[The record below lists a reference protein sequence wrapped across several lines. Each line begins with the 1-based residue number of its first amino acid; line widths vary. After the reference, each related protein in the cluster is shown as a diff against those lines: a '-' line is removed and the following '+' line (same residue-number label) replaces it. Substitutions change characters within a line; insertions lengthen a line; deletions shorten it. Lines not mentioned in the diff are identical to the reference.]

1 MAVEGSNFGQLN
13 YGYIWT
19 GNMGCSGTESHIRFC
34 SNVNGAF
41 GHSTSCNRNDS
52 VGVICSSRLSLNLRC
67 LNLRCLGLN
76 LR

>member
-52 VGVICSSRLSLNLRC
+52 VAVICSSRFKFKPTLFKFKPMLNLFI
-67 LNLRCLGLN
+67 
-76 LR
+76 